1 MKKAIIGMGICV
13 GLLSLAGC
21 SKNETHASHK
31 NSKNTVHVS
40 EDFSLTKQTST
51 TATSDKKFK

>member
-51 TATSDKKFK
+51 TATSDKI